1 MFLFLEDISATQ
13 KAYRAFCIQLK
24 IVMRSNPFHRLMTL
38 GILFTVLKQNE
49 DSVPRC

>member
-13 KAYRAFCIQLK
+13 KAYRAFCIRLK
-24 IVMRSNPFHRLMTL
+24 IVMRTKPFHRLMTL
-38 GILFTVLKQNE
+38 AILFTVPKQNE